1 MDFEE
6 KFIERYEELVVK
18 NNYLKDKV
26 VNLTRELED
35 KSRSVSILSK
45 TTKCF
50 NDFVDNEE
58 IRVEYETFKDKWL
71 AQEEQKNG

>member
-26 VNLTRELED
+26 VNLTRELEE
-35 KSRSVSILSK
+35 KSRSVTVLSR

-50 NDFVDNEE
+50 NDFIDNEE
-58 IRVEYETFKDKWL
+58 IRVEYDTFKDKWL
-71 AQEEQKNG
+71 AQEENKNG